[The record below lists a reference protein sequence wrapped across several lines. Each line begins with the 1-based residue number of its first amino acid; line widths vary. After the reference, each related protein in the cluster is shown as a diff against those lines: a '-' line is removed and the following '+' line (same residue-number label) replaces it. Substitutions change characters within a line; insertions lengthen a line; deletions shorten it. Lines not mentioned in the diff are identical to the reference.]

1 MLANITVSNVLLLL
15 SQGKCGNCCSV
26 TLVVI
31 RFTAVLL
38 LIFAKLIVHAILR
51 AKILGQLIEA
61 AIRQLVHGQ
70 FKSHGLDCQ
79 LAIRQRH

>member
-15 SQGKCGNCCSV
+15 AKGKCGNCRSV
-26 TLVVI
+26 ALI
-31 RFTAVLL
+31 IIGFTAVLL
-38 LIFAKLIVHAILR
+38 LIFDKLVVYAILR